1 MIKEVPWGLQT
12 RGGCTYSKSRTDS
25 VLGTDVQQEVN
36 SCGICQVGNDMEEY
50 MKKEQVVGMDQIEW
64 DKKLE
69 QFVVTNPAPALL
81 MTVGVQVLSQI
92 QAQFVGRNVG
102 RWGQLKN
109 ARSVEEHSLKDTGA
123 MVCVCGMETL
133 QAMGLGRTCWLRQ
146 N

>member
-1 MIKEVPWGLQT
+1 
-12 RGGCTYSKSRTDS
+12 
-25 VLGTDVQQEVN
+25 
-36 SCGICQVGNDMEEY
+36 
-50 MKKEQVVGMDQIEW
+50 MKQGQVVGVDHMEW

-133 QAMGLGRTCWLRQ
+133 QAMGLGADVLTKTKLVVNTLRNLFAQ
-146 N
+146 IGMPVELATDGGPSFTAYDFGQYCKQWGN